1 MDNVKKCLSKEKRKK
16 KKREKRREKK
26 EKRNKSYFA
35 LACIKVDNLE
45 MKVEIDLEKA
55 WK

>member
-35 LACIKVDNLE
+35 LACIKVDNLKI
-45 MKVEIDLEKA
+45 KVRIDLEKA
-55 WK
+55 